1 MSVLVVATNPAEVLG
16 TVTRSVVHAAS
27 AVGSQV
33 DLLVFPQGNT
43 EAMAKAK
50 TISGISRVRLANDA
64 LTAPEH
70 MAEVIKTLQSEYTHI
85 FFSATVFSKTV
96 MPRLAALLNVPA
108 LSEITEVV
116 SANTFKRY
124 IYAGSLL
131 ATVRIDATP
140 VVATVRQSAFEPVE
154 VSSSEVATEALNA
167 TGASR
172 TFVLVGSQLTRQS
185 DSVDLES
192 AKIVVSA
199 GRGVIDEEGF
209 KAAKALA
216 EKLHGAI
223 GSTRALVD
231 AFIAP
236 ADTQVGQ
243 TGKIVAPELYLAF
256 GISGAIQHLA
266 GMKDAKTIV
275 AINNDPEAPIIEVC
289 DYWLEADAVETIKAL
304 MAKL

>member
-1 MSVLVVATNPAEVLG
+1 MSVLVVASSPAEILG
-16 TVTRSVVHAAS
+16 AVTRSVVRAS
-27 AVGSQV
+27 LSLGSDV
-33 DLLVFPQGNT
+33 DLLVFPQGNA
-43 EAMAKAK
+43 EALEKAK
-50 TISGISRVRLANDA
+50 TISGVSRVRVAADA

-70 MAEVIKTLQSEYTHI
+70 MAEVVASIHSEYSHI

-96 MPRLAALLNVPA
+96 MPRVAALLNVPA
-108 LSEITEVV
+108 LSEISEVV
-116 SANTFKRY
+116 SPNTFKRY

-131 ATVRIDATP
+131 ASVRIDVTP

-154 VSSSEVATEALNA
+154 ISSNEVETEAVSA
-167 TGASR
+167 TGSSR
-172 TFVLVGSQLTRQS
+172 TFTHVASHSTRKS
-185 DSVDLES
+185 DAVDLES

-199 GRGVIDEEGF
+199 GRGVIDEAGF
-209 KAAKALA
+209 KAAKELA
-216 EKLHGAI
+216 EKLHGAL

-243 TGKIVAPELYLAF
+243 TGKIVAPDLYIAC

-289 DYWLEADAVETIKAL
+289 DYWLEADAVDSIKEM

>member
-1 MSVLVVATNPAEVLG
+1 MSVLVVASSPAEILG
-16 TVTRSVVHAAS
+16 AVTRSVVRAS
-27 AVGSQV
+27 LSLGSTV
-33 DLLVFPQGNT
+33 DLLVFPQGNA
-43 EAMAKAK
+43 EALEKAK
-50 TISGISRVRLANDA
+50 TISGVSRVRVAADA

-70 MAEVIKTLQSEYTHI
+70 MAEVVASIHSEYSHI

-96 MPRLAALLNVPA
+96 MPRVAALLNVPA
-108 LSEITEVV
+108 LSEISEVV
-116 SANTFKRY
+116 SPNTFKRY

-131 ATVRIDATP
+131 ASVRIDVTP

-154 VSSSEVATEALNA
+154 ISSNEVETEAVSA
-167 TGASR
+167 TGSSR
-172 TFVLVGSQLTRQS
+172 TFTHVASHSMRKS
-185 DSVDLES
+185 DAVDLES

-199 GRGVIDEEGF
+199 GRGVIDEAGF
-209 KAAKALA
+209 KAAKELA
-216 EKLHGAI
+216 EKLHGAL

-243 TGKIVAPELYLAF
+243 TGKIVAPDLYIAC

-289 DYWLEADAVETIKAL
+289 DYWLEADAVDSIKEM

>member
-1 MSVLVVATNPAEVLG
+1 MSVLVVASNPAELLG
-16 TVTRSVVHAAS
+16 TVTRSVVRAAS
-27 AVGSQV
+27 AIGSQV
-33 DLLVFPQGNT
+33 DLLVFPQGNS

-50 TISGISRVRLANDA
+50 TISGISRVRLVNDA

-154 VSSSEVATEALNA
+154 VSSNEVATEALNA
-167 TGASR
+167 TGSSR
-172 TFVLVGSQLTRQS
+172 TFTLTGSQLTRQS

-289 DYWLEADAVETIKAL
+289 DYWLEADAVETIKEM

>member
-1 MSVLVVATNPAEVLG
+1 MSVLVVASSPAEILG
-16 TVTRSVVHAAS
+16 AVTRSVVRAS
-27 AVGSQV
+27 LSLGSTV
-33 DLLVFPQGNT
+33 DLLVFPQGNA
-43 EAMAKAK
+43 EALEKAK
-50 TISGISRVRLANDA
+50 TISGVSRVRVAADA

-70 MAEVIKTLQSEYTHI
+70 MAEVVASIHSEYSHI

-96 MPRLAALLNVPA
+96 MPRVAALLNVPA
-108 LSEITEVV
+108 LSEISEVV
-116 SANTFKRY
+116 SPNTFKRY

-131 ATVRIDATP
+131 ASVRIDVTP

-154 VSSSEVATEALNA
+154 ISSNEVETEAVSA
-167 TGASR
+167 TGSSR
-172 TFVLVGSQLTRQS
+172 TFTHVASHSTRKS
-185 DSVDLES
+185 DAVDLES

-199 GRGVIDEEGF
+199 GRGVIDETGF
-209 KAAKALA
+209 KAAKELA
-216 EKLHGAI
+216 EKLHGAL

-243 TGKIVAPELYLAF
+243 TGKIVAPDLYIAC

-289 DYWLEADAVETIKAL
+289 DYWLEADAVDSIKEM

>member
-1 MSVLVVATNPAEVLG
+1 MSVLVVASNPAELLG
-16 TVTRSVVHAAS
+16 TVTRSVVRAAS
-27 AVGSQV
+27 AIGSQV
-33 DLLVFPQGNT
+33 DLLVFPQGNS

-154 VSSSEVATEALNA
+154 VSSNEVAIETLNA
-167 TGASR
+167 TGSSR
-172 TFVLVGSQLTRQS
+172 TFALVGSQLTRQS

>member
-1 MSVLVVATNPAEVLG
+1 MSVLVVASSPAEILG
-16 TVTRSVVHAAS
+16 AVTRSVVRAS
-27 AVGSQV
+27 LSLGSTV
-33 DLLVFPQGNT
+33 DLLVFPQGNA
-43 EAMAKAK
+43 EALEKAK
-50 TISGISRVRLANDA
+50 TISGVSRVRVAADA

-70 MAEVIKTLQSEYTHI
+70 MAEVVASIHSEYSHI

-96 MPRLAALLNVPA
+96 MPRVAALLNVPA
-108 LSEITEVV
+108 LSEISEVV
-116 SANTFKRY
+116 SPNTFKRY

-131 ATVRIDATP
+131 ASVRIDVTP

-154 VSSSEVATEALNA
+154 ISSNEVGTQAVSA
-167 TGASR
+167 TGSSR
-172 TFVLVGSQLTRQS
+172 TFTHVASHATRKS
-185 DSVDLES
+185 DVVDLES

-199 GRGVIDEEGF
+199 GRGVIDEAGF
-209 KAAKALA
+209 KAAKELA
-216 EKLHGAI
+216 EKLHGAL

-243 TGKIVAPELYLAF
+243 TGKIVAPDLYIAC

-289 DYWLEADAVETIKAL
+289 DYWLEADAVDSIKEM